1 MMKHTCLLR
10 RRQRLSFIQFATA
23 AAALAAVSVTS
34 AFQGSQP
41 FQQRSGRAVGGPST
55 LKSRRNFEEQRPV
68 VSRIAFL
75 PFAVADTVSE
85 AVLDK
90 PRTSSRRQT
99 RATESSNKASN
110 RRTRASNGGMSGTT
124 RTRSPIRRDVELY
137 IFADDMDRLS
147 SSSSLSNEDKRQKL
161 APVRFNGLSTSATN
175 NKGAIMK
182 MKNPTQKKSRSSTMP
197 GFSAETDKQRAYRDG
212 IRLVEK
218 RTGKKVKETAKE
230 KRSRQKYNGE
240 AMYRNSASVPDSLV
254 KFADEIHNE
263 DRITRD
269 EEKELG
275 EKTQEAIRL
284 QRLYDNLEVKLQREP
299 TDAEWCAAAGKIN
312 MEMIR
317 QEIEEGLEAK
327 NKLVTSNLRLV
338 QSVVNTY
345 IRNGLTAQYNAGDM
359 MQEGVMALIRAAEK
373 FDPER
378 GFAFAT
384 YALYWVRASVKR
396 SQIYQS
402 RIITVPPRLY
412 ENHKRLRR
420 VEKDLFKLWG
430 RKPTKKELGEAVGM
444 SELQVDRCLTAMQQ
458 KCFSLDQDVQ
468 NSKKPMTEHQSG
480 RDTLIELVESRTN
493 DGEQKKNELTV
504 LREHLIDT
512 LHKHLKPD
520 EVELL
525 LLRYGLKDG
534 PSHKFGRQLSI
545 AELSN
550 IVGLKPDKVRRTI
563 NHSLKYLSATGGS
576 EWLTFQREFM

>member
-1 MMKHTCLLR
+1 
-10 RRQRLSFIQFATA
+10 
-23 AAALAAVSVTS
+23 
-34 AFQGSQP
+34 
-41 FQQRSGRAVGGPST
+41 VGCPSS
-55 LKSRRNFEEQRPV
+55 LKSRRYFEEQRPIG
-68 VSRIAFL
+68 SRIAFL
-75 PFAVADTVSE
+75 PYAVADTVSE

-90 PRTSSRRQT
+90 PRASSRRQT
-99 RATESSNKASN
+99 RATDSSNKSRN

-124 RTRSPIRRDVELY
+124 RTRSPVRQDVELY

-147 SSSSLSNEDKRQKL
+147 SSSGSSSSNLSQDEKRQTS
-161 APVRFNGLSTSATN
+161 APVRFKGLSTSAAN

-197 GFSAETDKQRAYRDG
+197 GFSAETEKQRAYRDG

-218 RTGKKVKETAKE
+218 RTGKKVKETADE

-240 AMYRNSASVPDSLV
+240 AMYRNSASVPDSLL

-284 QRLYDNLEVKLQREP
+284 QRLYDNLEAKLRREP

-420 VEKDLFKLWG
+420 VEKDLFNLWG

-444 SELQVDRCLTAMQQ
+444 SELQVERCFAAMQQ

-468 NSKKPMTEHQSG
+468 NSKKPMAEHQSG
-480 RDTLIELVESRTN
+480 RDTLIELVDSRTD
-493 DGEQKKNELTV
+493 DGEQKKSEIAV

-563 NHSLKYLSATGGS
+563 NRSLKYLSATGGS